1 MDDLVVPPFME
12 PPYIFLFDG
21 IWCDIWMIPNME
33 DPELVNCEWL
43 MEILKKYNDKPLE
56 KMVPNSKTNPYDN
69 DHDHYHIGF
78 SINGESQ

>member
-21 IWCDIWMIPNME
+21 LWCDIWMIPNME

-56 KMVPNSKTNPYDN
+56 KWCPIPRQIYMIMIMIITIS
-69 DHDHYHIGF
+69 GF
-78 SINGESQ
+78 P

>member
-1 MDDLVVPPFME
+1 MVPPFME

-21 IWCDIWMIPNME
+21 LWCDIWMIPNME

-56 KMVPNSKTNPYDN
+56 KWCPIPRQIYMIMIMIITIS
-69 DHDHYHIGF
+69 GF
-78 SINGESQ
+78 P